1 VSNGAQGRI
10 AWVADESIL
19 PSLQHALIV
28 DIGAE
33 SGVRPGDHVT
43 IYGAQGAVM
52 ASAEVVRVEPTSTT
66 VRVIHQT
73 QAKLSAGLPVRVT
86 EKLP

>member
-1 VSNGAQGRI
+1 
-10 AWVADESIL
+10 
-19 PSLQHALIV
+19 V

-43 IYGAQGAVM
+43 IYGAQGAAM

-66 VRVIHQT
+66 VRVVHQT
-73 QAKLSAGLPVRVT
+73 QAKLSAGLLVRVT